1 MSTHQ
6 DDTALVPASLPDRLR
21 EATRALHTE
30 VERTGVMRHLLAG
43 HIVRADYAALLRNLA
58 AIYATMEP
66 LLVAHREHRWLRCI
80 VDDALFRSA
89 ALAADLLVLDAAS
102 RADPLMPSAQ
112 RYRLH
117 LQHLGDHA
125 PGLLVAHAYV
135 RYLGDLS
142 GGQVVRRIVAKSL
155 HLTTDAGLRFYDF
168 GDVAQA
174 KARAQSFRQGLAAI
188 AATATEQQ
196 ALCAEAQF
204 AFTLHRGLFAELD
217 PGRRATLSSDAT
229 EA

>member
-1 MSTHQ
+1 MTASQ
-6 DDTALVPASLPDRLR
+6 DDTVLASAALPERLR
-21 EATRALHTE
+21 YATRALHTE

-43 HIVRADYAALLRNLA
+43 RIDRAGYAALLRNLA

-66 LLVAHREHRWLRCI
+66 LLDAQRDDRWLHCI

-89 ALAADLLVLDAAS
+89 ALTADLQVLGGS
-102 RADPLMPSAQ
+102 SVIDPLEPSAQ

-117 LQHLGDHA
+117 LQDLGERS

-155 HLTTDAGLRFYDF
+155 HLSTDAGLRFYDF
-168 GDVAQA
+168 GDAVQA
-174 KARAQSFRQGLAAI
+174 KALAQWFRQGLAAI
-188 AATATEQQ
+188 KATAAEQE

-204 AFTLHRGLFAELD
+204 AFTLHRGLFEELD
-217 PGRRATLSSDAT
+217 PDRAQAPADA
-229 EA
+229 AKD

>member
-6 DDTALVPASLPDRLR
+6 DDTALASASLPDRLR
-21 EATRALHTE
+21 HATRTLHTE

-43 HIVRADYAALLRNLA
+43 HIDRAGYAALLRNLA

-66 LLVAHREHRWLRCI
+66 LLAAHRDHRWLRCI

-89 ALAADLLVLDAAS
+89 ALAADLQALDASAVTD
-102 RADPLMPSAQ
+102 ALAPSAQ

-117 LQHLGDHA
+117 LQHLGAHA

-142 GGQVVRRIVAKSL
+142 GGQVVRRIVGKSL
-155 HLTTDAGLRFYDF
+155 HLPTDAGLRFYEF
-168 GDVAQA
+168 GDAAQA
-174 KARAQSFRQGLAAI
+174 KSLAQWFRQGLTAI
-188 AATATEQQ
+188 DATDEEKQ

-204 AFTLHRGLFAELD
+204 AFTLHRTLFEELD
-217 PGRRATLSSDAT
+217 PGRQATLPVADTPS
-229 EA
+229 